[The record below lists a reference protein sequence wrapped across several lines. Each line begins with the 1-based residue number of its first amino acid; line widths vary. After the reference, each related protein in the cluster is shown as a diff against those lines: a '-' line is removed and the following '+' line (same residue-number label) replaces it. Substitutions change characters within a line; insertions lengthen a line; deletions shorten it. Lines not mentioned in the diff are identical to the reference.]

1 MNYQPFLDMHILIS
15 DDFLLQ
21 LQQLKPALALLAVL
35 IFIALYCFVLLTHR
49 LLVFATT
56 KRQRYPRHDQL
67 GSYYYKKHY

>member
-21 LQQLKPALALLAVL
+21 LQQLKPALSLLALL
-35 IFIALYCFVLLTHR
+35 IFIVLYCFVLLTHR
-49 LLVFATT
+49 LLVFAFT
-56 KRQRYPRHDQL
+56 KRQRYSRHDQL